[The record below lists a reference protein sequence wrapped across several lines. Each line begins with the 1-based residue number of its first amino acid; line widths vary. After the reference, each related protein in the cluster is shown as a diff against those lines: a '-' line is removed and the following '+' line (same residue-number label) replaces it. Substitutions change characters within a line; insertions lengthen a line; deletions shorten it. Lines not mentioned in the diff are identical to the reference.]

1 MGGSLH
7 LHLSTVSSGAN
18 TATITRAVELAQRLG
33 AEIEATIS
41 VIDVAP
47 MGHWSSPY
55 FAGAILEL
63 ENDSRTR
70 GEAFAKMV
78 ADICAAHGVEHHV
91 TSYVVDQVADR
102 RPGRTARTHDLSIVG
117 LAEGDGDARRTVEDL
132 VFGSGR
138 PVLVLPASQV
148 EPLVLNR
155 VCVAWDHSE
164 PAARTLSLALP
175 ILKCAERVDVV
186 TLDTGRVQA
195 APGSARAAA
204 NYLRRHGVPAHPRT
218 LSPDGRKPGAQLI
231 ETALSEGAN
240 LMVMG
245 AYGTPRVKELV
256 FGGVTRTALE
266 KPILPLL
273 IAN

>member
-1 MGGSLH
+1 MSGSLH

-18 TATITRAVELAQRLG
+18 TNTLSRAVGLAKRLG

-47 MGHWSSPY
+47 MSHWSSPH
-55 FAGAILEL
+55 FAGAIVEV
-63 ENDSRTR
+63 EKDSRIR
-70 GEAFAKMV
+70 GEALAKEL
-78 ADICAAHGVEHHV
+78 ADLCGAHAVRLNI
-91 TSYVVDQVADR
+91 TTYVVGQFGDS
-102 RPGRTARTHDLSIVG
+102 RPALTARTHDVSIVG
-117 LAEGDGDARRTVEDL
+117 LAEGDDDARRTVEDL

-148 EPLVLNR
+148 EPLVFDK

-164 PAARTLSLALP
+164 PAARTVSLALP
-175 ILKCAERVDVV
+175 LLKHAKRVDVV
-186 TLDTGRVQA
+186 TVDTGRVEA

-204 NYLRRHGVPAHPRT
+204 DYLRRHGVRAHPRT
-218 LSPDGRKPGAQLI
+218 LSPDGRKPGAQLM
-231 ETALSEGAN
+231 ETALSDGAS
-240 LMVMG
+240 LMLMG
-245 AYGTPRVKELV
+245 AYGTPRVRELI

-266 KPILPLL
+266 KPLLPLL

>member
-7 LHLSTVSSGAN
+7 LHLSTVSTGAN
-18 TATITRAVELAQRLG
+18 TQTIARAVEFAQRLG
-33 AEIEATIS
+33 AAIEATIS

-70 GEAFAKMV
+70 GEALAKEV
-78 ADICAAHGVEHHV
+78 TDICATHGVEHQIS
-91 TSYVVDQVADR
+91 TYVVGQVADR
-102 RPGRTARTHDLSIVG
+102 RPARTARTHDLSIVG
-117 LAEGDGDARRTVEDL
+117 LAEGDGDARRIVEDL

-138 PVLVLPASQV
+138 PVLVLPAGQE
-148 EPLVLNR
+148 EPIALDR

-175 ILKCAERVDVV
+175 ILKRAGRVDVV
-186 TLDTGRVQA
+186 TLDTGRVEA

-204 NYLRRHGVPAHPRT
+204 DYLRRHGVRARPRT
-218 LSPDGRKPGAQLI
+218 LSPDGRKPGVQLI
-231 ETALSEGAN
+231 ETARSEGAD

-245 AYGTPRVKELV
+245 AYGTPRVREV
-256 FGGVTRTALE
+256 MFGGVTRTALE